1 MTSTASIFLSS
12 PLRPAA
18 RPEAPAPSSAAPEPP
33 SAREQRIS
41 VPAARTGILQ
51 EARRRG
57 TRKQMFRSGN
67 EETKNSPNPELLSLV
82 QNLDEKPWVGGAES
96 GPEEDALSL
105 GAEVCNFMQPPG
117 GRSYKTLPHV
127 TAKTPP
133 PMAPKIPPHTTPKTP
148 PPVVPKPPSRGFL
161 DGLVNRAA
169 PSAEIPETP
178 RLQGRGGEL
187 FAIPQSRADRY
198 MVEAPLGPGLG
209 PRPRNPSPTPSLP
222 SSWKYSP
229 NIRAPPPIAYNPLLS
244 PFSPSCPNSP

>member
-1 MTSTASIFLSS
+1 
-12 PLRPAA
+12 
-18 RPEAPAPSSAAPEPP
+18 
-33 SAREQRIS
+33 
-41 VPAARTGILQ
+41 
-51 EARRRG
+51 
-57 TRKQMFRSGN
+57 MFRSGN
-67 EETKNSPNPELLSLV
+67 EEMKNSPNPELLSLV

-96 GPEEDALSL
+96 GPEDDALSL

-187 FAIPQSRADRY
+187 FAIPQSRADRNGELLKILPKEETTIPELTHEADVQEAESKAGSEGVTQVRRDQVLTSSDGN
-198 MVEAPLGPGLG
+198 VEKMGQ
-209 PRPRNPSPTPSLP
+209 N
-222 SSWKYSP
+222 
-229 NIRAPPPIAYNPLLS
+229 
-244 PFSPSCPNSP
+244 